1 MWLAYGPGV
10 IRHCMECD
18 AVTAEPG
25 VASVGLRLAIV
36 QGVQKMRRTLTVLA
50 TLSLVAAGFVA
61 STASAAE
68 PASKPAEA
76 QPTTPAPEAA
86 KITKSRSN
94 IQNNR
99 ETTPPETTPPESKP
113 APAPEA
119 QGVVKTKTKSNQS
132 ND

>member
-1 MWLAYGPGV
+1 
-10 IRHCMECD
+10 
-18 AVTAEPG
+18 
-25 VASVGLRLAIV
+25 
-36 QGVQKMRRTLTVLA
+36 MRRTLAVLA
-50 TLSLVAAGFVA
+50 TLSLVSAGLVA

-68 PASKPAEA
+68 PTSKPAAA
-76 QPTTPAPEAA
+76 QPTTPAPETA

-99 ETTPPETTPPESKP
+99 EATPPESKP

-119 QGVVKTKTKSNQS
+119 KGVVKTKTKSNQS

>member
-1 MWLAYGPGV
+1 
-10 IRHCMECD
+10 
-18 AVTAEPG
+18 
-25 VASVGLRLAIV
+25 
-36 QGVQKMRRTLTVLA
+36 MRRTLTVLA
-50 TLSLVAAGFVA
+50 TLSLVAAGFFVG
-61 STASAAE
+61 TASATE

-76 QPTTPAPEAA
+76 QPATTTTTPAPEAA

>member
-1 MWLAYGPGV
+1 
-10 IRHCMECD
+10 
-18 AVTAEPG
+18 
-25 VASVGLRLAIV
+25 
-36 QGVQKMRRTLTVLA
+36 MRRTLTVLA

-61 STASAAE
+61 STAIAAE
-68 PASKPAEA
+68 PASKPAEV

>member
-1 MWLAYGPGV
+1 
-10 IRHCMECD
+10 
-18 AVTAEPG
+18 
-25 VASVGLRLAIV
+25 
-36 QGVQKMRRTLTVLA
+36 MRRTLTVLA
-50 TLSLVAAGFVA
+50 TLSLVAAGLVA
-61 STASAAE
+61 GNASAAE

-76 QPTTPAPEAA
+76 QSTTPAPEAA

>member
-1 MWLAYGPGV
+1 
-10 IRHCMECD
+10 
-18 AVTAEPG
+18 
-25 VASVGLRLAIV
+25 
-36 QGVQKMRRTLTVLA
+36 MRRTLTVLA
-50 TLSLVAAGFVA
+50 TLSLLSAGFVA
-61 STASAAE
+61 STASATE

-99 ETTPPETTPPESKP
+99 ETTPTESKP

>member
-1 MWLAYGPGV
+1 
-10 IRHCMECD
+10 
-18 AVTAEPG
+18 
-25 VASVGLRLAIV
+25 
-36 QGVQKMRRTLTVLA
+36 MRRTVTVLA
-50 TLSLVAAGFVA
+50 TLSLVAAGFIA
-61 STASAAE
+61 STASATE

-76 QPTTPAPEAA
+76 QPTTPAPEQA

-99 ETTPPETTPPESKP
+99 ETTPPATTPPATTP

>member
-1 MWLAYGPGV
+1 
-10 IRHCMECD
+10 
-18 AVTAEPG
+18 
-25 VASVGLRLAIV
+25 
-36 QGVQKMRRTLTVLA
+36 MRRTLTGLA
-50 TLSLVAAGFVA
+50 SLSLVAAGFFA
-61 STASAAE
+61 STASATE

-76 QPTTPAPEAA
+76 QPTTPAPEQA

-99 ETTPPETTPPESKP
+99 EAAPPATTPPESKP
-113 APAPEA
+113 APAPAANPAPEA

>member
-1 MWLAYGPGV
+1 
-10 IRHCMECD
+10 
-18 AVTAEPG
+18 
-25 VASVGLRLAIV
+25 
-36 QGVQKMRRTLTVLA
+36 MRRTLAVLA
-50 TLSLVAAGFVA
+50 SLSLAAAGFVA
-61 STASAAE
+61 GTASATE

-76 QPTTPAPEAA
+76 QTTTPAPEKA

-99 ETTPPETTPPESKP
+99 EATPPATTPPESK
-113 APAPEA
+113 PAPEA

>member
-1 MWLAYGPGV
+1 
-10 IRHCMECD
+10 
-18 AVTAEPG
+18 
-25 VASVGLRLAIV
+25 
-36 QGVQKMRRTLTVLA
+36 MRRTLTVLA
-50 TLSLVAAGFVA
+50 TLSLVSAGFVA

-68 PASKPAEA
+68 PTTKPAAA
-76 QPTTPAPEAA
+76 QPTTPAPETA

-99 ETTPPETTPPESKP
+99 ETAPPENKA

>member
-1 MWLAYGPGV
+1 
-10 IRHCMECD
+10 
-18 AVTAEPG
+18 
-25 VASVGLRLAIV
+25 
-36 QGVQKMRRTLTVLA
+36 MRRTLTVLA

-61 STASAAE
+61 GTASATE
-68 PASKPAEA
+68 PASKPAET

-99 ETTPPETTPPESKP
+99 ETAPPATALPATTPPATTPPESKP
-113 APAPEA
+113 APAPETQA
-119 QGVVKTKTKSNQS
+119 VVKTKTKSNQS

>member
-1 MWLAYGPGV
+1 M
-10 IRHCMECD
+10 H
-18 AVTAEPG
+18 
-25 VASVGLRLAIV
+25 
-36 QGVQKMRRTLTVLA
+36 RTLTVLA

-61 STASAAE
+61 STASATE

-76 QPTTPAPEAA
+76 QPTTLAPEAA

>member
-1 MWLAYGPGV
+1 
-10 IRHCMECD
+10 
-18 AVTAEPG
+18 
-25 VASVGLRLAIV
+25 
-36 QGVQKMRRTLTVLA
+36 MRRTLTVLA
-50 TLSLVAAGFVA
+50 TLSLVSAGFVA

-68 PASKPAEA
+68 PTSKPAAA
-76 QPTTPAPEAA
+76 QPTTPTPEAA

-99 ETTPPETTPPESKP
+99 ETTPPESQA
-113 APAPEA
+113 APAPQA

>member
-1 MWLAYGPGV
+1 M
-10 IRHCMECD
+10 
-18 AVTAEPG
+18 
-25 VASVGLRLAIV
+25 
-36 QGVQKMRRTLTVLA
+36 QGVQTMRRTVTVLA
-50 TLSLVAAGFVA
+50 TLSLVAAGFIA
-61 STASAAE
+61 STASATE

-76 QPTTPAPEAA
+76 QPTTPAPEQA

-99 ETTPPETTPPESKP
+99 ETTPPATTPPATTP

>member
-1 MWLAYGPGV
+1 
-10 IRHCMECD
+10 
-18 AVTAEPG
+18 
-25 VASVGLRLAIV
+25 
-36 QGVQKMRRTLTVLA
+36 MRRTLTVLA
-50 TLSLVAAGFVA
+50 TLSLVAAGLVA
-61 STASAAE
+61 GNASAAE

-99 ETTPPETTPPESKP
+99 ESTPPESKP

>member
-1 MWLAYGPGV
+1 
-10 IRHCMECD
+10 
-18 AVTAEPG
+18 
-25 VASVGLRLAIV
+25 LAII
-36 QGVQKMRRTLTVLA
+36 QGVQTMRRTFAVLA

-61 STASAAE
+61 STAIAAE
-68 PASKPAEA
+68 PASKPVEA
-76 QPTTPAPEAA
+76 QPTTPAPEEA

-99 ETTPPETTPPESKP
+99 ETAPAATAPAATTPAATTPPESKP

-119 QGVVKTKTKSNQS
+119 KGVVKTKTKSNQS

>member
-1 MWLAYGPGV
+1 
-10 IRHCMECD
+10 
-18 AVTAEPG
+18 
-25 VASVGLRLAIV
+25 
-36 QGVQKMRRTLTVLA
+36 MRRTVTVLA
-50 TLSLVAAGFVA
+50 TLSLVAAGLVA
-61 STASAAE
+61 STASATE

-76 QPTTPAPEAA
+76 QPTTPAPEGA

-99 ETTPPETTPPESKP
+99 EATPPATTPPETKPTPTP
-113 APAPEA
+113 APDA